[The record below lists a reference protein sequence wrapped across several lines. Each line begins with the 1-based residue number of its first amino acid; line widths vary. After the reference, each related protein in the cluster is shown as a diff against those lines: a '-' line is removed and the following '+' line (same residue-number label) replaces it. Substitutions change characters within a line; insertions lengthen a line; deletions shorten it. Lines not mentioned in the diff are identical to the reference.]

1 MFQTGSPL
9 GVLLDADELLLAEDE
24 LEVVDVEV
32 LVLVF
37 EDVDSALEDVEE
49 ILLVLSSTLEVL
61 GTLEVIL
68 EDCCGCAQPDKIKA
82 KAAMIIDVIFFFIA
96 RTLYTNKQNKKR
108 PY

>member
-9 GVLLDADELLLAEDE
+9 GVLLAEDE
-24 LEVVDVEV
+24 LEVVGVEV

-49 ILLVLSSTLEVL
+49 ILLVLSSTLEV
-61 GTLEVIL
+61 IL

-82 KAAMIIDVIFFFIA
+82 KAATIIDVIFFFIA

>member
-1 MFQTGSPL
+1 M
-9 GVLLDADELLLAEDE
+9 AEDELLLAEDE

-37 EDVDSALEDVEE
+37 EDVEE
-49 ILLVLSSTLEVL
+49 ILLVLSSTLDVL
-61 GTLEVIL
+61 GTLEIIL

-96 RTLYTNKQNKKR
+96 
-108 PY
+108 P

>member
-1 MFQTGSPL
+1 MDDE
-9 GVLLDADELLLAEDE
+9 VLL
-24 LEVVDVEV
+24 
-32 LVLVF
+32 LVLV
-37 EDVDSALEDVEE
+37 DVDSELEAVEE
-49 ILLVLSSTLEVL
+49 ILLVLSSTLDVL
-61 GTLEVIL
+61 GVLEVIL